1 MLSLMG
7 VFVHNIPAQT
17 TLHLN
22 NSRLECGYLSSFLK
36 SL

>member
-1 MLSLMG
+1 MLSLM
-7 VFVHNIPAQT
+7 VAFVHHIPAKT
-17 TLHLN
+17 ALHPN